1 MRSDGRQELVER
13 LQRHPELC
21 ERVKELL
28 TIVENAEGDS
38 LTADAA
44 EERVVQEMRRIGR
57 EALQAW
63 ALGKEAKVAHHC
75 ATRLGL
81 ARRGKKNSI
90 G

>member
-1 MRSDGRQELVER
+1 MSSDESQELVER
-13 LQRHPELC
+13 LQRHPALC

-28 TIVENAEGDS
+28 AIVENAEGDS

-44 EERVVQEMRRIGR
+44 EEMVVHEMRHLGR

-63 ALGKEAKVAHHC
+63 AWRKEAKVAHHC